1 MLLFCQNG
9 INFVENGEKIMKRF
23 IHIFLIA
30 VMSATIMVAC
40 QPDEDDDEPTDP
52 REDYQGVWLCSEVG
66 GQSYTVNI
74 SLDTSTQSQIKLF
87 NFHHQGFEE
96 KVNAV
101 VAGTSLTINPQTMCM
116 GTLTVEG
123 TATMQSNKT
132 TMNFY
137 YTVNNGVDL
146 DTIQAVYT
154 KQSS

>member
-1 MLLFCQNG
+1 
-9 INFVENGEKIMKRF
+9 MKRIF
-23 IHIFLIA
+23 NIFLIA
-30 VMSATIMVAC
+30 VMTATILVAC
-40 QPDEDDDEPTDP
+40 QPDDDDDIPTTDP
-52 REDYQGVWLCSEVG
+52 RADYQGIWLCSEVG

-74 SLDTSTQSQIKLF
+74 SIDTTTQSQIKLF

-96 KVNAV
+96 FAKGIVT
-101 VAGTSLTINPQTMCM
+101 GTTVTLNPQTMCL
-116 GTLTVEG
+116 GTVTIEG

-132 TMNFY
+132 TMDFY

>member
-1 MLLFCQNG
+1 
-9 INFVENGEKIMKRF
+9 MKRF
-23 IHIFLIA
+23 IHIFLISLI
-30 VMSATIMVAC
+30 SATFMVAC
-40 QPDEDDDEPTDP
+40 QPDDDDDITNDP
-52 REDYQGVWLCSEVG
+52 REDYQGVWLCNEVG

-74 SLDTSTQSQIKLF
+74 SIDTTTQSQIKLF

-101 VAGTSLTINPQTMCM
+101 VAGTSLTINPQTMCL

-132 TMNFY
+132 SMNFY

>member
-1 MLLFCQNG
+1 
-9 INFVENGEKIMKRF
+9 MKRF
-23 IHIFLIA
+23 FYIFLLA
-30 VMSATIMVAC
+30 VLSSAAMVAC
-40 QPDEDDDEPTDP
+40 QPDDDDDIDNDP
-52 REDYQGVWLCSEVG
+52 REDYQGVWLCSEIG

-74 SLDTSTQSQIKLF
+74 SIDTTTQSQIKLF

-96 KVNAV
+96 KINAIV
-101 VAGTSLTINPQTMCM
+101 SGSSLTINSQTMCL

-132 TMNFY
+132 SMEFY

-146 DTIQAVYT
+146 DTIQANYT